1 MKASIWGLAVLM
13 MAATRAYRIKYNDCT
28 KPKRVS
34 EMNVKEQCNQV
45 NETPTDQRKTYTI
58 LQKRRHLKMEGYKCR
73 VVKSIF
79 TIYCG
84 AFGHNKIMRIPK
96 IEIVEP
102 TTPHMCESMIT
113 TSRYTS
119 LEGTTHE
126 VRLGQETVFSVSEL
140 GVIHVEDNAITCEGE
155 TLKINGH
162 IVKDVLRMAQYRVIL
177 DREEYIVEGKRVEA
191 LTDHVRLPAGC
202 ALEVRGC
209 VTNEQ
214 TYVWTEPTN
223 TCPYQKIRT
232 GNFNQEGKW
241 LVDHDLKIV
250 LTIEDHSKTPTSC
263 TPTTV
268 YYTEYN
274 SIFLTEA
281 TDFEQVTEVDITLFT
296 KTSDDYVL
304 YTSERASR
312 HLKEFYNHEMCR
324 QKYTRDNHDII
335 NLGEVMAKRNGDVLY
350 IFQCEEKVGK
360 VLSSDVCYD
369 KIPLDDGKTFVD
381 PVTRIASKFRAVR
394 DCNTHFPQLIETL
407 DGWISINPKLKQ
419 VTPPGARPLNQVD
432 DDSHEDLSKGG
443 LYTPEEIASWENLIQ
458 WQSFH
463 DSLTQHIS
471 YGVCVKENECY
482 PNTETR
488 QGVPRYDLNRLM
500 EQVVEEASIWG
511 HWKKI
516 VNEYGAYLSLI
527 VLIKWTA
534 ELIVITTLTII
545 TYTKDGVKASIALLY
560 TTCCTSMHRA
570 RKVRVRSEKLRNY
583 PSAPDD
589 DAETPLSVVKR
600 I

>member
-1 MKASIWGLAVLM
+1 
-13 MAATRAYRIKYNDCT
+13 MAWTNAYRIKYNDCDRPT
-28 KPKRVS
+28 RVT
-34 EMNVKEQCNQV
+34 EMNVKDQCAQS
-45 NETPTDQRKTYTI
+45 NETPLDQKKTYTI

-73 VVKSIF
+73 VVKSVF

-84 AFGHNKIMRIPK
+84 AFGHNKIMKIPK

-126 VRLGQETVFSVSEL
+126 VLLGQETVFSVSEL

-155 TLKINGH
+155 TLKINDH
-162 IVKDVLRMAQYRVIL
+162 IVKDVLRMAQYRIIL

-202 ALEVRGC
+202 TLEVRGC

-214 TYVWTEPTN
+214 TYIWTAPAN

-232 GNFNQEGKW
+232 GIFSHEGKW

-250 LTIEDHSKTPTSC
+250 LTIEDRSKTPTSC

-268 YYTEYN
+268 YYTEYK

-304 YTSERASR
+304 YTSEKASQ
-312 HLKEFYNHEMCR
+312 HLREFYDTEVCR
-324 QKYTRDNHDII
+324 QKYMKTGQEII
-335 NLGEVMAKRNGDVLY
+335 NLGDVMAKRNGDVLY
-350 IFQCEEKVGK
+350 VFKCEEKVGK
-360 VLSSDVCYD
+360 VKASEVCYD
-369 KIPLDDGKTFVD
+369 KIPLEDGKTFVD
-381 PVTRIASKFRAVR
+381 PITRIASKFRAVR
-394 DCNTHFPQLIETL
+394 DCNIHFPQMVETL
-407 DGWISINPKLKQ
+407 DGWISINPELKQ
-419 VTPPGARPLNQVD
+419 VTAPGSVPIASQETD
-432 DDSHEDLSKGG
+432 THEDLSKGG
-443 LYTPEEIASWENLIQ
+443 LYTPEEISSWENLIQ

-471 YGVCVKENECY
+471 YGVCVRENECY

-488 QGVPRYDLNRLM
+488 QSVPRYDLSRLM
-500 EQVVEEASIWG
+500 EQVAEEANIWA
-511 HWKKI
+511 HWKKL

-527 VLIKWTA
+527 VLVKWSA
-534 ELIVITTLTII
+534 ELIVIVTLTII
-545 TYTKDGVKASIALLY
+545 TYTKDGIRASIALLY

-570 RKVRVRSEKLRNY
+570 RKVRVRSKKLRSN
-583 PSAPDD
+583 PTAPDD
-589 DAETPLSVVKR
+589 EAETPLSVVKR